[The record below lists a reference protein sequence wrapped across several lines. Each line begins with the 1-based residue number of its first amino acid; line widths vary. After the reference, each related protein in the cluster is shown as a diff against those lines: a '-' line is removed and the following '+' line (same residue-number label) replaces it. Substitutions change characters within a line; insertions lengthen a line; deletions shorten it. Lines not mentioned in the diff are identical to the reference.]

1 MQINSVRR
9 ARPAAAALALAAL
22 ITTGAACSSSS
33 GTSAAKPSGSTRAA
47 SGATRASTAPAADTA
62 QGTDGGPNPCTI
74 VTAAEVQAI
83 LGAAAS
89 PSGPTDE
96 NRGTACK
103 WHGNSSSLLVLV
115 YHGKEFY
122 SPEMQAPKATKLT
135 GIGDD
140 AYLDAFGTTR
150 AGVGF
155 LKGDIAVFLDG
166 LQVTSPD
173 AVVAAATDAASKV

>member
-9 ARPAAAALALAAL
+9 AAAALALAAL

-33 GTSAAKPSGSTRAA
+33 GKSAAKASGSTRAA
-47 SGATRASTAPAADTA
+47 ADATRSSTAPAAAA
-62 QGTDGGPNPCTI
+62 QSTGSEPNPCTI

-83 LGAAAS
+83 LGTAAS
-89 PSGPTDE
+89 PTGPTDE
-96 NRGTACK
+96 NRGTQCK
-103 WHGNSSSLLVLV
+103 WDGNSSSLLVLV

-122 SPEMQAPKATKLT
+122 SPEMQAPKAKKLT

-155 LKGDIAVFLDG
+155 LKGDIAVFIDG